1 MTGYGSP
8 IYALIPDEMLEL
20 FLGNSSTAMWLL
32 PAALC
37 MGKGKFVLNGVPC
50 MCKRP
55 MNMEDNTL
63 HRIKAKNAVLATG
76 GYGRTYFS
84 YTLPNTCTG
93 DGNTMAIRD
102 RLDNQ
107 DV

>member
-1 MTGYGSP
+1 
-8 IYALIPDEMLEL
+8 
-20 FLGNSSTAMWLL
+20 
-32 PAALC
+32 
-37 MGKGKFVLNGVPC
+37 
-50 MCKRP
+50 
-55 MNMEDNTL
+55 MNMEDDML
-63 HRIKAKNAVLATG
+63 HCIKAKNAVLATR